1 MATNGACRGG
11 LPAASRQAR
20 SAASRRLAHRFY
32 AQRFYAL
39 GDEIRLEVL
48 GLLRGG
54 ERCVCELTAHLEL
67 AQSRLSFHLKVL
79 KDAGLVSHRR
89 EGRWSYYALDA
100 EALRELEAFLGRVP
114 AGRGSDQQRVSRL
127 ATIGAATS
135 RHRSRHLLLDA
146 AGPCCQAPEPAAAAT
161 STRRKEQR

>member
-1 MATNGACRGG
+1 MATNGECCDGG
-11 LPAASRQAR
+11 PAAPRAAPRAAR
-20 SAASRRLAHRFY
+20 LAESRRF

-100 EALRELEAFLGRVP
+100 QALRELEAFLGRVP
-114 AGRGSDQQRVSRL
+114 PMAS
-127 ATIGAATS
+127 
-135 RHRSRHLLLDA
+135 
-146 AGPCCQAPEPAAAAT
+146 PCRPAFEPAAAAV
-161 STRRKEQR
+161 SHRRKEQR

>member
-1 MATNGACRGG
+1 MATSGECCDGQPAKARPAW
-11 LPAASRQAR
+11 LPD
-20 SAASRRLAHRFY
+20 SRRFAR
-32 AQRFYAL
+32 RFYAL

-54 ERCVCELTAHLEL
+54 ERCVCELTAHLAL

-100 EALRELEAFLGRVP
+100 EAVRELEAFLGRVP
-114 AGRGSDQQRVSRL
+114 PGRGSARRQSR
-127 ATIGAATS
+127 
-135 RHRSRHLLLDA
+135 RFLLDA
-146 AGPCCQAPEPAAAAT
+146 GPRRALEPAAAAV
-161 STRRKEQR
+161 SRPRKEQR

>member
-1 MATNGACRGG
+1 MATTGECCDGRPAKARPAW
-11 LPAASRQAR
+11 LPD
-20 SAASRRLAHRFY
+20 SRRFAR
-32 AQRFYAL
+32 RFYAL

-54 ERCVCELTAHLEL
+54 ERCVCELTAHLAL

-100 EALRELEAFLGRVP
+100 EAVRELEAFLGRVP
-114 AGRGSDQQRVSRL
+114 PAD
-127 ATIGAATS
+127 
-135 RHRSRHLLLDA
+135 
-146 AGPCCQAPEPAAAAT
+146 AGPCRQAIEPAAAAV
-161 STRRKEQR
+161 SRPRKEQR

>member
-1 MATNGACRGG
+1 MATNGECRDGR
-11 LPAASRQAR
+11 PAAPRPAQFAE
-20 SAASRRLAHRFY
+20 SRRLA
-32 AQRFYAL
+32 QSFYAL

-48 GLLRGG
+48 ALLRGG

-114 AGRGSDQQRVSRL
+114 PGV
-127 ATIGAATS
+127 
-135 RHRSRHLLLDA
+135 
-146 AGPCCQAPEPAAAAT
+146 GPCCQALEPAAAAVP
-161 STRRKEQR
+161 RRREEQR

>member
-1 MATNGACRGG
+1 MATNGECCDGV
-11 LPAASRQAR
+11 PAAPRPAR
-20 SAASRRLAHRFY
+20 LAESRRF

-114 AGRGSDQQRVSRL
+114 PGRGSARRQ
-127 ATIGAATS
+127 S
-135 RHRSRHLLLDA
+135 RHFLLDV
-146 AGPCCQAPEPAAAAT
+146 AGPCCQALEPAAAAV
-161 STRRKEQR
+161 SRRRKEQR

>member
-1 MATNGACRGG
+1 MATNGECCDGV
-11 LPAASRQAR
+11 PAAPRPAR
-20 SAASRRLAHRFY
+20 LAESRRF

-114 AGRGSDQQRVSRL
+114 PGRGSARRQ
-127 ATIGAATS
+127 
-135 RHRSRHLLLDA
+135 SRHLLLDA
-146 AGPCCQAPEPAAAAT
+146 AVPSCQALEPAAAAV
-161 STRRKEQR
+161 SRRRKEQR

>member
-1 MATNGACRGG
+1 MATNGECCDGG
-11 LPAASRQAR
+11 PAAPRAAPRAAR
-20 SAASRRLAHRFY
+20 LAESRRF

-114 AGRGSDQQRVSRL
+114 PV
-127 ATIGAATS
+127 
-135 RHRSRHLLLDA
+135 
-146 AGPCCQAPEPAAAAT
+146 AGPCCQALEPAAAAV
-161 STRRKEQR
+161 SRRRKEQR

>member
-1 MATNGACRGG
+1 MATNGECCEGG
-11 LPAASRQAR
+11 PGRPERPGGPGGRPARRPER
-20 SAASRRLAHRFY
+20 SSGSRRF
-32 AQRFYAL
+32 AQRFHAL

-54 ERCVCELTAHLEL
+54 ERCVCELTAHLAL

-100 EALRELEAFLGRVP
+100 EALRELEAFLGRVLP
-114 AGRGSDQQRVSRL
+114 
-127 ATIGAATS
+127 
-135 RHRSRHLLLDA
+135 A
-146 AGPCCQAPEPAAAAT
+146 AGPCCQALEPAAAEVP
-161 STRRKEQR
+161 RIRKEQR

>member
-1 MATNGACRGG
+1 MAANGECCDGE
-11 LPAASRQAR
+11 PAAPRAPR
-20 SAASRRLAHRFY
+20 APAVPGKARLAEAGRF

-54 ERCVCELTAHLEL
+54 ERCVCELTAHLDL

-79 KDAGLVSHRR
+79 KDAGLISHRR
-89 EGRWSYYALDA
+89 QGRWSYYALDA

-114 AGRGSDQQRVSRL
+114 PMAV
-127 ATIGAATS
+127 
-135 RHRSRHLLLDA
+135 
-146 AGPCCQAPEPAAAAT
+146 PCCQAPAPAAAAV
-161 STRRKEQR
+161 SRRRKEQR

>member
-1 MATNGACRGG
+1 MATNGECCDGG
-11 LPAASRQAR
+11 AAAPRAAPRPARLAE
-20 SAASRRLAHRFY
+20 SRRF

-54 ERCVCELTAHLEL
+54 ERCVCELTAPLEL

-114 AGRGSDQQRVSRL
+114 PV
-127 ATIGAATS
+127 
-135 RHRSRHLLLDA
+135 
-146 AGPCCQAPEPAAAAT
+146 AGPCCQALEPAAAAV
-161 STRRKEQR
+161 SRRRKEQR

>member
-1 MATNGACRGG
+1 MAANGECCGGEPACCGG
-11 LPAASRQAR
+11 EPAARRPAPL
-20 SAASRRLAHRFY
+20 AESRRF

-114 AGRGSDQQRVSRL
+114 PGRGSAGRQ
-127 ATIGAATS
+127 S
-135 RHRSRHLLLDA
+135 RHFLLDVA
-146 AGPCCQAPEPAAAAT
+146 SPCRPAFEPAAAAV
-161 STRRKEQR
+161 SHRRKEQR

>member
-1 MATNGACRGG
+1 MATNDECCDGGAGRRPEQLSG
-11 LPAASRQAR
+11 
-20 SAASRRLAHRFY
+20 SRRL

-54 ERCVCELTAHLEL
+54 ERCVCELTAHLAL

-114 AGRGSDQQRVSRL
+114 AS
-127 ATIGAATS
+127 
-135 RHRSRHLLLDA
+135 
-146 AGPCCQAPEPAAAAT
+146 AGPCCQALEPADAEIP
-161 STRRKEQR
+161 RMRKEQR

>member
-1 MATNGACRGG
+1 MAANGECCDREAVE
-11 LPAASRQAR
+11 PAAPRAPR
-20 SAASRRLAHRFY
+20 APGKARLAEARRF

-54 ERCVCELTAHLEL
+54 ERCVCELTAHLDL

-79 KDAGLVSHRR
+79 KDAGLISHRR
-89 EGRWSYYALDA
+89 QGRWSYYALDV

-114 AGRGSDQQRVSRL
+114 PKAV
-127 ATIGAATS
+127 
-135 RHRSRHLLLDA
+135 
-146 AGPCCQAPEPAAAAT
+146 PCCQASAPAAAAVAR
-161 STRRKEQR
+161 RRKEQR